1 MIPVLIEFPLSG
13 EDQLWPNTALL
24 SGVLLGGDIY
34 SQEEGRG
41 IEKSQWQWEQQTQE
55 HLGSSHMDAEQ
66 SSSGAAD
73 LLRLLAHA
81 GWR

>member
-1 MIPVLIEFPLSG
+1 MIPVLTEFPLSG

-41 IEKSQWQWEQQTQE
+41 IETSQ
-55 HLGSSHMDAEQ
+55 
-66 SSSGAAD
+66 
-73 LLRLLAHA
+73 
-81 GWR
+81 